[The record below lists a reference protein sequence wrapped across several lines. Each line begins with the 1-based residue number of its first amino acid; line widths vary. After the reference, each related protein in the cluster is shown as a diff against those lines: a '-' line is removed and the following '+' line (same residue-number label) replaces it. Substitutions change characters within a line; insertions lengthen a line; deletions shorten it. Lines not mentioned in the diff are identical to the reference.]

1 MSPIDLEEDPIRKRL
16 ELMIAPVAEMFNSL
30 HVLADPSH
38 HLSNQEWAQG
48 AFASMPLDLRE
59 EVAYFGRNFDEWL
72 GIADIPHLVNPTG
85 ISISAFLKKVAD
97 LPPEQVV
104 NIALHGAGQSELPEY
119 QQTEP
124 SDPGILAAR
133 SAATENPT
141 GFVTRL
147 INVLQRYWIEVF
159 AAEWERRRPLVEQR
173 RTLEAAH
180 LDHMAPVEWLTTLH
194 NRISYEQQNETLVF
208 HKSQDLRFQ
217 LHDLER
223 ILCIP
228 SSFTAPHLMV
238 GYARKELTIYIN
250 VPLTIVT
257 PERVPSGL
265 LLVAQALSD
274 ETRLRIFRSVL
285 RRPHYTQELAVAMK
299 LSEPTVSRH
308 LKILKAAKLVYS
320 HKERTVVLYSGT
332 LEPVDQFPAL
342 MREFLRG

>member
-1 MSPIDLEEDPIRKRL
+1 MSPIDLEEEPVRKRL
-16 ELMIAPVAEMFNSL
+16 QLVVAPVAELFNSL

-38 HLSNQEWAQG
+38 HLSNQEWAQV
-48 AFASMPLDLRE
+48 ALANMTFDLRE
-59 EVAYFGRNFDEWL
+59 EVAYFGRDFDEWL
-72 GIADIPHLVNPTG
+72 EIADIMHLVSPID
-85 ISISAFLKKVAD
+85 ISISAFLKRVAE
-97 LPPEQVV
+97 LPTQQVV
-104 NIALHGAGQSELPEY
+104 DIALYGLGHGELPEY
-119 QQTEP
+119 PQVEP
-124 SDPGILAAR
+124 TDPGILAAR
-133 SAATENPT
+133 TAAAENST
-141 GFVTRL
+141 RFVSRL
-147 INVLQRYWIEVF
+147 LNVLQRYWIEVF

-173 RTLEAAH
+173 RTLEAAR
-180 LDHMAPVEWLTTLH
+180 LDNMAPAQWLTTLH
-194 NRISYEQQNETLVF
+194 NRISYEQQSETLVF

-238 GYARKELTIYIN
+238 GYARKELTIFIN

-257 PERVPSGL
+257 PERVPPGL

-285 RRPHYTQELAVAMK
+285 RRPHYTQELAIAMK

-308 LKILKAAKLVYS
+308 LKILKAAKLVHS
-320 HKERTVVLYSGT
+320 HKEGPVVLYSGS